1 MMITKFSTP
10 FRIQLPALFVV
21 LLIVQCIAISS
32 AGADTKLVTVGV
44 YENPPKVFTDESGKP
59 SGIFIDI
66 IEHIAEMEGWNLR
79 YVRGT
84 WAEGLARL
92 ENGKIDLMPDVAY
105 TTERE
110 KIYSFHKIPVLTAWS
125 QVYARKGSGIQSIL
139 DLNGKRVAALEQTI
153 QLETFRRLA
162 KGFELNI
169 TLVPVADYKTEF
181 DMIAKGK
188 VDAGVTN
195 RFYGLSHARE
205 SGLEDTPI
213 MFDPA
218 TFFFAAPRNE
228 HGELLKVIDRYL
240 SDMKKD
246 PRSPYYA
253 SLERWTSEKVRFEL
267 PVWLQVLGLVLVV
280 TVIVMA
286 AGFTLWTRTLRRTV
300 KLRTSQL
307 EQELAERKA
316 AEEKLRKYREGLED
330 LVAERTAE
338 LAVAKERAEA
348 ADQLKSAFLA
358 TMSHEL
364 RTPLNSIIGFTG
376 ILLQGLGGPINAE
389 QSKQLNMVRRSANH
403 LLNLISDILDISKI
417 EAGQLKISPE
427 PFELADSIQKVVQ
440 SVSSLADKKGLLL
453 SLEIAEDVG
462 NIVSDQRRV
471 EQVLL
476 NLLSNAVKFTEQG
489 AITVRCSRNSDW
501 YVTSVTD
508 SGIGIKADDMDSLF
522 KPFHQVDTG
531 LSRKYE
537 GTGLGLS
544 ICKRLVEL
552 MGGSIS
558 VESRQGE
565 GSTFCFMLPAVPG

>member
-10 FRIQLPALFVV
+10 FRIQLPALFVM

-32 AGADTKLVTVGV
+32 AGADAKLVTVGV

-66 IEHIAEMEGWNLR
+66 IEHIAETEGWNLR

-427 PFELADSIQKVVQ
+427 PFELADSIEKVVQ
-440 SVSSLADKKGLLL
+440 SVSSLADKKGLML

-476 NLLSNAVKFTEQG
+476 NLLSNAVKFTDQG
-489 AITVRCSRNSDW
+489 AIVVRCSRNSDW

>member
-1 MMITKFSTP
+1 MITKFSTP
-10 FRIQLPALFVV
+10 FRIQLPALFVM

-32 AGADTKLVTVGV
+32 AGADAKLVTVGV

-66 IEHIAEMEGWNLR
+66 IEHIAETEGWNLR

-427 PFELADSIQKVVQ
+427 PFELADSIEKVVQ
-440 SVSSLADKKGLLL
+440 SVSSLADKKGLML

-476 NLLSNAVKFTEQG
+476 NLLSNAVKFTDQG
-489 AITVRCSRNSDW
+489 AIVVRCSRNSDW